1 MLVASR
7 DRDIVSSAAYD
18 FLMYSGYV
26 TMGYFW
32 ALIARKAHEK
42 LKQGDGSETAD
53 FYRTKIETAEFYFQ
67 RILPRAKA
75 HADAMTAPTTSVMQT
90 PIENFSFA

>member
-1 MLVASR
+1 
-7 DRDIVSSAAYD
+7 
-18 FLMYSGYV
+18 MYSGYV
-26 TMGYFW
+26 TMAYFW
-32 ALIARKAHEK
+32 ALMARTAIAK
-42 LKQGDGSETAD
+42 LKKGDGAETPE